1 MPHIAITMYPGR
13 SEEIK
18 KGLAE
23 NIAECVEKTLN
34 VDPKFVSVTIEEIA
48 PENWQANLDS
58 FPADK
63 FYVNPEE

>member
-18 KGLAE
+18 QDLATAV
-23 NIAECVEKTLN
+23 AECVEKNLN

-48 PENWQANLDS
+48 PENWQDNLDS

-63 FYVNPEE
+63 FYVNPEA